1 MPTWLVIVLA
11 VLAPGGVLT
20 VLIERMRRENNR
32 DHGRNAQ
39 ILNRI
44 VSKVEKL
51 DDRLND
57 HIDWHAHD

>member
-1 MPTWLVIVLA
+1 MPTWLLIVLA

-32 DHGRNAQ
+32 DHGRNAA

-44 VSKVEKL
+44 DKKVDKL